1 MGENLCP
8 PFITN
13 KVKQYCS
20 RALPF
25 FVSEFCNFLTCKS
38 NLIYAMRLNLV
49 ITKIVYA
56 FNCIY
61 KLFWVEIA
69 SYCLMYYPRAVDL
82 PLFVFYVGMIKT
94 LYFDVDCWF
103 NSKSSISFNSKCKEK
118 SALET
123 LWGNSWRV
131 LLLKFKH
138 DVAWCAKLNNR

>member
-25 FVSEFCNFLTCKS
+25 FVSEFCNFLTFKS
-38 NLIYAMRLNLV
+38 NLIYAIHLNLV

-56 FNCIY
+56 FNRIY

-69 SYCLMYYPRAVDL
+69 SYCLIYYPRAVDL
-82 PLFVFYVGMIKT
+82 PLFVFSVGRLKHILMLI
-94 LYFDVDCWF
+94 VDLIRKAVF
-103 NSKSSISFNSKCKEK
+103 HFIQNVKKNQHYKASEEILDESFC
-118 SALET
+118 
-123 LWGNSWRV
+123 
-131 LLLKFKH
+131 
-138 DVAWCAKLNNR
+138 